1 MKRISSI
8 IVLILFVATAI
19 AQNTEERTLKHFT
32 KIKAYGPVNI
42 TLHKSD
48 RERVKVRAEGMETH
62 DVRTEVSGLTLRI
75 KLKGDIF
82 EEKTVNV
89 DLYYTELSE
98 LFVAAGADISSAEP
112 LDGKN
117 LTLHANSGAIMEL
130 EFASGSIDVNVSE
143 GAIAELLG
151 GVEYMEARVA
161 TGGILKGYNL
171 AADNVAVRA
180 NTGGVAKVEADKSL
194 EIHSFLGG
202 VVHYRGNPEE
212 LSTDVTVG
220 GVIRKD

>member
-1 MKRISSI
+1 MKKILSI
-8 IVLILFVATAI
+8 LVLTLFVVTTF

-32 KIKAYGPVNI
+32 KVKAYGPVNI

-48 RERVKVRAEGMETH
+48 KEKVKISAEGMETD
-62 DVRTEVSGLTLRI
+62 DVKTEVSGLTLRI
-75 KLKGDIF
+75 KLKGDLF

-98 LFVAAGADISSAEP
+98 LFVAAGADVSSAEP
-112 LDGKN
+112 MDGKN

-143 GAIAELLG
+143 GAVAEFLG
-151 GVEYMEARVA
+151 GVEFMEARVA

-171 AADNVAVRA
+171 AADNVLVRA

-194 EIHSFLGG
+194 EIHAFLGG
-202 VVHYRGNPEE
+202 VVHYRGNPTE
-212 LSTDVTVG
+212 LSTEVTVG
-220 GVIRKD
+220 GVIKKD